1 MIIALIILTTIIILV
16 HKGLMKAVESYEYG
30 YDNIEY
36 KQMHA
41 VMYWDRIKD
50 PDHLVKHG
58 R

>member
-1 MIIALIILTTIIILV
+1 MIITLVILTTIIILI

-36 KQMHA
+36 KKMHA
-41 VMYWDRIKD
+41 TMYWDKIKD

>member
-1 MIIALIILTTIIILV
+1 
-16 HKGLMKAVESYEYG
+16 MKAVESYEYG

>member
-1 MIIALIILTTIIILV
+1 MI

-36 KQMHA
+36 KKMHA
-41 VMYWDRIKD
+41 TMYWDKIKD